1 MCSGRVSSG
10 KYPWMTMRSK
20 QWYTKA
26 SRLPNS
32 LQKVSIG
39 PPSVLVSTP
48 MIIGQRTD
56 GNPGCAVKDFHELKV
71 WQKAHQL
78 ALAVYQITAT
88 FPREELY
95 GLTSQLRRCSS
106 SIPANL
112 AEGCGRHGDAEFAR
126 FCSIAM
132 GSASEL
138 EYHLLLVKVL
148 KLIKPRDHAELSER
162 TTELKRMLTA
172 LLQKLR

>member
-1 MCSGRVSSG
+1 
-10 KYPWMTMRSK
+10 MTMRSK

-39 PPSVLVSTP
+39 LLPVLVLTP
-48 MIIGQRTD
+48 IDHRTEGRWKSSQD
-56 GNPGCAVKDFHELKV
+56 AAVKDFHELKV

-78 ALAVYQITAT
+78 TLAVYQITAT
-88 FPREELY
+88 FPCEELY

-112 AEGCGRHGDAEFAR
+112 AEGCGRNGDAEFAR

-138 EYHLLLVKVL
+138 EYHLLLANDL
-148 KLIKPRDHAELSER
+148 KLIQLKDHAELSQR

-172 LLQKLR
+172 LLQKLNAEPLIAE